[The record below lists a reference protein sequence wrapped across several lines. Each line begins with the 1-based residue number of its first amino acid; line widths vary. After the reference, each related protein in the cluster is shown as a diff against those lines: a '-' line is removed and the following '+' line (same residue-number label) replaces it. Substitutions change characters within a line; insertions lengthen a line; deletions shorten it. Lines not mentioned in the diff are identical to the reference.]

1 MPRALWITPALDAFV
16 QAHEG
21 TSWERIF
28 NKWCEEHPDQ
38 PAPGNHEQMRRHF
51 RKGEK
56 KYLQKPLAVK
66 VPTTMIPCMTCKRP
80 FPSEGIFNRMC
91 DPCKE
96 KA

>member
-1 MPRALWITPALDAFV
+1 MPRALWITPALAAFV
-16 QAHEG
+16 QANEG
-21 TSWERIF
+21 LAWERIF
-28 NKWCEEHPDQ
+28 KKWCAEHPDQ

-51 RKGEK
+51 RKGDK
-56 KYLQKPLAVK
+56 KYLQKPFAVK

-91 DPCKE
+91 DPCKD